1 MSAWRPIVTNYL
13 GDVGVKTTLFGTI
26 LLILGLVI
34 LFLLREVLI
43 SLIIFVFEFIGVM
56 IGFILVFVGLGVL
69 LGRRWI
75 RRVF

>member
-1 MSAWRPIVTNYL
+1 MSAWRPIVTNNL
-13 GDVGVKTTLFGTI
+13 GDIGVKTTIFGTI

-43 SLIIFVFEFIGVM
+43 SLILFVFEFIGVM

>member
-1 MSAWRPIVTNYL
+1 MSACRPIVINYL
-13 GDVGVKTTLFGTI
+13 GDVGVKSTLFGTI

-34 LFLLREVLI
+34 LILLREALL